1 MKKILIFITISAS
14 MFLCINCSSD
24 SISVTERIEAL
35 EDAINTHNFQAYYE
49 CFDESTSL
57 YDTYNETTFDTEYPA
72 GTQYYFSSDVTI
84 TGNTATVT
92 STKSDTGGTTYDNV
106 FEMVENNGDYYIKL
120 WTEDGTDII
129 YKKK

>member
-1 MKKILIFITISAS
+1 VKKILILIPILTSLL
-14 MFLCINCSSD
+14 LCINCSSD
-24 SISVTERIEAL
+24 PVSITERIEAL

-72 GTQYYFSSDVTI
+72 GIQYYFSSAITI
-84 TGNTATVT
+84 TGNTATVI
-92 STKSDTGGTTYDNV
+92 STKSTTGSTPYNNV
-106 FEMVENNGDYYIKL
+106 FEMVNNDGGYYIKL
-120 WTEDGTDII
+120 WTEDGIDII